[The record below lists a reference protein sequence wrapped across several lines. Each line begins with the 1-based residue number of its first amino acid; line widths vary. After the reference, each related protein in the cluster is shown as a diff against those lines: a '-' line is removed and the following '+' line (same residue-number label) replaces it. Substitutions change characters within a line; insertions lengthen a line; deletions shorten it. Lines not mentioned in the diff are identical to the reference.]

1 MLPDYIFMS
10 ICLETYEMHEIYGV
24 QAFYES
30 MSSQLM
36 IRMSRDRYKKD
47 VDNLVRRL
55 QNSGY
60 LRTDEMERA
69 VRTVPREEFVHPS
82 TRAQA
87 YRDSPLSI
95 GLGQTISAPHMCVI
109 MCEHLKL
116 KPGLKILEVGAG
128 SGYHSALC
136 AEMVAPKGVDNSG
149 HVYTIEIVEG
159 LIDFARKNLER
170 TGYDDRVTLIHG
182 DGGLGLVDY
191 APFDRILVAAAAP
204 KVPEPLIEQLA
215 PEGIML
221 IPVGSR
227 GFFQDLLMLE
237 KDADGNTTR
246 RNWGGVA
253 FVPLTGEYG
262 H

>member
-1 MLPDYIFMS
+1 M
-10 ICLETYEMHEIYGV
+10 

-36 IRMSRDRYKKD
+36 IRMSGQQYKKE

-60 LRTDEMERA
+60 LKTEEMERA

-82 TRAQA
+82 TKEQA

-109 MCEHLKL
+109 MCESLNL
-116 KPGLKILEVGAG
+116 EPGLKILEVGAG

-136 AEMVAPKGVDNSG
+136 AEMVAPTGVKNPG

-159 LIDFARKNLER
+159 LIAFAQKNLER
-170 TGYDDRVTLIHG
+170 TGYSDRVTLVHG
-182 DGGLGLVDY
+182 DGGLGLAEH

-204 KVPEPLIEQLA
+204 QVPEPLIEQLV
-215 PEGIML
+215 PGGIML

-227 GFFQDLLMLE
+227 GFFQDLVMIE
-237 KDADGNTTR
+237 KDTEGNINSK
-246 RNWGGVA
+246 NWGGVA
-253 FVPLTGEYG
+253 FVPLTGEFGY
-262 H
+262 